1 MCSLVPLLAASS
13 SPLAEEPFHR
23 GLEIFTHKDKA
34 FIAED
39 AVGLRFTGPIISP
52 LAEDLGN
59 LLLGPEPKYQR
70 VLLELDSPGGD
81 LEEVKKVIVVLKAV
95 REIAKLNTRV
105 MGGGMCVSGC
115 VPIFMQGTIRKASGA
130 SVWMFHGAHGA
141 NSNVPSPDAT
151 KEFLDL
157 LTNVGVKTDFILLL
171 TNRGYVTEPGKL
183 WLSGYELNHLYDA
196 DIITEVIPP
205 WAPEKPAFI
214 PTTPMMGAPLNEN
227 FQPID

>member
-1 MCSLVPLLAASS
+1 MP
-13 SPLAEEPFHR
+13 
-23 GLEIFTHKDKA
+23 IFRIMQHYVCHVI
-34 FIAED
+34 IAKD

-81 LEEVKKVIVVLKAV
+81 LEEVKKVIVILKAV

-105 MGGGMCVSGC
+105 MGGRLCASGC

-141 NSNVPSPDAT
+141 NTNVPSPDVT

-157 LTNVGVKTDFILLL
+157 LTNAGVNSDFILLL
-171 TNRGYVTEPGKL
+171 TDRGYVTEPGKL
-183 WLSGYELNHLYDA
+183 WLSGYELNYLYDG

-205 WAPEKPAFI
+205 WIPEKPEFI
-214 PTTPMMGAPLNEN
+214 PTTPMMGAPLTEN